1 LKKSTQKPEVCRV
14 AIAVLNYLRD
24 HPQAKD
30 SAKGIAEW
38 WVGEEKKI
46 VEKALALLKQE
57 GIIAKRRHLYQLAPN
72 KTTLQDQR
80 WIEKTIQQ
88 LQQRE

>member
-1 LKKSTQKPEVCRV
+1 M
-14 AIAVLNYLRD
+14 AIAVLSYLRD

-38 WVGEEKKI
+38 WVGEEKEI

-57 GIIAKRRHLYQLAPN
+57 GIIVKRRHLYQLAPN
-72 KTTLQDQR
+72 KTTLQDQS
-80 WIEKTIQQ
+80 WIEETMQR

>member
-1 LKKSTQKPEVCRV
+1 M
-14 AIAVLNYLRD
+14 AIAILNYLRD

-38 WVGEEKKI
+38 WLGEDKEM

-72 KTTLQDQR
+72 KTALQDQS
-80 WIEKTIQQ
+80 WIEKTIQR
-88 LQQRE
+88 LQRRG

>member
-1 LKKSTQKPEVCRV
+1 M
-14 AIAVLNYLRD
+14 AIAILSYLRD

-38 WVGEEKKI
+38 WVGEEKKN

-57 GIIAKRRHLYQLAPN
+57 GIIAKCRHLYQLAPN
-72 KTTLQDQR
+72 KTMLQDQS
-80 WIEKTIQQ
+80 WIEKTIQR

>member
-1 LKKSTQKPEVCRV
+1 MKKTSQKPEVRRV
-14 AIAVLNYLRD
+14 AVAILSYLRD

-38 WVGEEKKI
+38 WVSEEKEI
-46 VEKALALLKQE
+46 VEKALTLLKQE

-72 KTTLQDQR
+72 KTTLQDQS
-80 WIEKTIQQ
+80 WIEKIIQR